1 MKKLFTLL
9 FVVMSFATAKAQ
21 LADGSIAPDWTMTD
35 INGQSHTLYN
45 YLDSGYVVFLDFSA
59 TWCPPC
65 WSYHN
70 GHAFRDLYNQ
80 YGQVQQIIKYV
91 YS

>member
-1 MKKLFTLL
+1 MKKLFTILVL
-9 FVVMSFATAKAQ
+9 ALSLTTAKAQ

-35 INGQSHTLYN
+35 INGQSHNLYN
-45 YLDSGYVVFLDFSA
+45 LLDSGYVVYLDFSA

-70 GHAFRDLYNQ
+70 TGAFKDLYNHSALMSH
-80 YGQVQQIIKYV
+80 YHI
-91 YS
+91 